1 MARNIEIKARVES
14 LAAVM
19 LRAAAIADQGPIVIL
34 QDDTFYHCP
43 NGRLKLRK
51 LSDHEGDLIF
61 YQRTDQTGPKTS
73 NYLISKTTQ
82 PDQLAQV
89 LLSAF
94 GISGCVKKH
103 RTLYLA
109 GRTRIHLDRVEG
121 LGEFV
126 ELEVV
131 LADNESQ
138 AEGSREAQRIM
149 ARLDIT
155 PQQLVAGAYLDLIRL
170 TKLVDP

>member
-61 YQRTDQTGPKTS
+61 YQRSDLTGPKTS

-89 LLSAF
+89 LLSSF
-94 GISGCVKKH
+94 GISGRVKKH

-131 LADNESQ
+131 LAQDESP
-138 AEGSREAQRIM
+138 AAGIREAHSLM
-149 ARLDIT
+149 AQLGIT
-155 PQQLVAGAYLDLIRL
+155 EQQLIAGAYLDLIARA
-170 TKLVDP
+170 

>member
-14 LAAVM
+14 LVAVM
-19 LRAAAIADQGPIVIL
+19 LRTAAIADQGPIVIL

-94 GISGCVKKH
+94 GISGRVKKH

-131 LADNESQ
+131 LAQDESES
-138 AEGSREAQRIM
+138 EGIREAHRLM
-149 ARLDIT
+149 AQLGIA
-155 PQQLVAGAYLDLIRL
+155 PQQLIAGAYLDLIARA
-170 TKLVDP
+170 